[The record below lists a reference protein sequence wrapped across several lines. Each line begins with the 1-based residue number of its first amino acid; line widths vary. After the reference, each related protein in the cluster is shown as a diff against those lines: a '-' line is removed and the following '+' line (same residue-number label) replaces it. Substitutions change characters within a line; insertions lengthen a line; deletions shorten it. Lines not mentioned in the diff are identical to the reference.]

1 MNKFNLNNSNQI
13 IGYALFIVTIVI
25 VIYLYPSK
33 VKFKYEFSIGKPWM
47 HEKVIAPFDFSILK
61 PLSDIKKEEEIIKKQ
76 HLPIFNYNEKVF
88 DLKIED
94 FVILFEEKW
103 ANENNLN
110 IDKEFTFLNLFKTSK
125 NRVDNRKNKLVN
137 KAYSILKSIYEKGI
151 IQQNIDVLYKSNQY
165 FLLKKGSIAEKSYV
179 EDFYTLNSANNF
191 INLIDE
197 LSESD
202 YNFIVPLL
210 IISLEPNII
219 YNQYASNNLLEN
231 DISSIS
237 KSEGLILKGQVII
250 NKGEIVS
257 DVKYQQLLSFKHK
270 YEGEQSSYSSFLVLF
285 GRTILVGLNLVIL
298 FYFLKIYRREI
309 FENNSKI
316 ALILSMI
323 LLLVILS
330 TIVLNLNVNYL
341 YSLPFCILPIV
352 IKTFFDFKVAI
363 FTHFITILLIG
374 FIAPNSFEFIF
385 LQFITGVASV
395 LSIIRMYTRAQL
407 FSSVGK
413 IILIYFLIYL
423 SISFSHEGSLKSLDF
438 LIIFQFIISGI
449 LTLFAYPMIYVFEKT
464 FGIVSD
470 ISLLELADTN
480 NPILRRLANEAPGT
494 FQHSIQVA
502 NLSEEAI
509 LAIGGNTLLVRVGA
523 IYHDIGKLNKPL
535 FFIENQRS
543 GINPHNDLKP
553 EDSAEIIIQHIS
565 EGVDLARKYNLPEEI
580 IDFIITHHGTTSVKY
595 FYQQFMENSNN
606 SNNLN
611 KFSYPG
617 PIPTTKEQAVLMIA
631 DSVEAASRSLKDKN
645 HKKIDQLIDNIIN
658 QYIRDEQFVNASI
671 TFKDLNDIRILFK
684 KQIKAIYHPR
694 IEY

>member
-1 MNKFNLNNSNQI
+1 MNKFNLNNSNRI
-13 IGYALFIVTIVI
+13 IRYALFIVTILI

-61 PLSDIKKEEEIIKKQ
+61 SLSDIKKEEEIIKKQ

-125 NRVDNRKNKLVN
+125 NRVDNRKNKLIN
-137 KAYSILKSIYEKGI
+137 KGYSILKSIYKKGI
-151 IQQNIDVLYKSNQY
+151 IQQNTDVLYKSDQY
-165 FLLKKGSIAEKSYV
+165 FLLQKGSIAEKSYV

-257 DVKYQQLLSFKHK
+257 EVKYQQLLSFKHK

-285 GRTILVGLNLVIL
+285 GRTILVVLNLFIL
-298 FYFLKIYRREI
+298 YYFLKIYRRKI
-309 FENNSKI
+309 FESNSKI
-316 ALILSMI
+316 ALILSVI
-323 LLLVILS
+323 LLLLILS
-330 TIVLNLNVNYL
+330 TIVLNLNFNYL

-363 FTHFITILLIG
+363 FIHFITILLIG

-385 LQFITGVASV
+385 LQFITGVASI

-423 SISFSHEGSLKSLDF
+423 SISFSHEGSLKSLDL
-438 LIIFQFIISGI
+438 LIISQFIISGI

-502 NLSEEAI
+502 NLCEEAI

-565 EGVDLARKYNLPEEI
+565 EGADLARKYNLPEEI
-580 IDFIITHHGTTSVKY
+580 IDFILTHHGTTSVKY
-595 FYQQFMENSNN
+595 FYQQFIENSNN
-606 SNNLN
+606 LNNLN

-631 DSVEAASRSLKDKN
+631 DSVEAASRSLKDKS
-645 HKKIDQLIDNIIN
+645 HKKMDQLIDNIIN
-658 QYIRDEQFVNASI
+658 QYIKDEQFVNASI

>member
-1 MNKFNLNNSNQI
+1 MNKFNLNNSNRI
-13 IGYALFIVTIVI
+13 IRYALFIVTIVI

-110 IDKEFTFLNLFKTSK
+110 IDEEFTFLNLFKTSK
-125 NRVDNRKNKLVN
+125 NRVDNRKNKLIN
-137 KAYSILKSIYEKGI
+137 KGYSILKSIYKKGI

-165 FLLKKGSIAEKSYV
+165 FLLQKGSIAEKSYV

-219 YNQYASNNLLEN
+219 YNHYASNNLLEN

-257 DVKYQQLLSFKHK
+257 EVKYQQLLSFKHK

-285 GRTILVGLNLVIL
+285 GRTILVVLNLVIL
-298 FYFLKIYRREI
+298 FYFLKIYRRKI
-309 FENNSKI
+309 FESNSKI
-316 ALILSMI
+316 ALILSVI
-323 LLLVILS
+323 LLLLILS
-330 TIVLNLNVNYL
+330 TIVLNLNFNYL
-341 YSLPFCILPIV
+341 YAIPFCILPII

-385 LQFITGVASV
+385 LQFITGVASI

-438 LIIFQFIISGI
+438 LIISQFIISGI

-502 NLSEEAI
+502 NLCEEAI

-580 IDFIITHHGTTSVKY
+580 IDFILTHHGTTSVKY
-595 FYQQFMENSNN
+595 FYQQFIENSNN
-606 SNNLN
+606 LNNLN

-631 DSVEAASRSLKDKN
+631 DSVEAASRSLKDKS
-645 HKKIDQLIDNIIN
+645 HKKMDQLIDNIIN
-658 QYIRDEQFVNASI
+658 QYIKDEQFVNASI

-684 KQIKAIYHPR
+684 QRIKAIYHPR